1 MKKLFFFA
9 LLFKRSA
16 EALQLFVVSGGCVQK
31 LWYGKLLPLLT
42 HWMEGVS
49 FENLLL
55 NVRCKKSGISQLT
68 QKV

>member
-1 MKKLFFFA
+1 MCEETFFFA

-42 HWMEGVS
+42 HWVEGIS
-49 FENLLL
+49 FENYCSMSD
-55 NVRCKKSGISQLT
+55 VRSLEFHN
-68 QKV
+68 